1 MQATK
6 LVIGVDEAGYG
17 PSMGPLTIC
26 ATAWRVPFDFQV
38 ESMSKLLEPE
48 FLAKPIKPGSSHVP
62 IGDSKKINKDRFGK
76 QGLCLGSAFQW
87 CELKGDLSLDWNTV
101 LADLAKQDW
110 ERLQRIAWYAVEPCA
125 SQQSIQD
132 EPLKLIVADTAAY
145 FANASAKLRSVS
157 TQLVGIQMRVL
168 DEPEF
173 NRQVDIIGNKSSLL
187 SETSLNLVRDVIVGF
202 AQPHEPVEVYCDKH
216 GGRNRYQSILSH
228 CFDQELFSILIEGAE
243 CSRYTTCWNGNAMR
257 IQFKVDGDSI
267 FPSAAASILAK
278 WTREILMGR
287 LNTFWESK
295 IAGGIE
301 PTAGYYVD
309 AMRFAG
315 QIESV
320 ATAMRLE
327 RSLWW
332 RKK

>member
-17 PSMGPLTIC
+17 PSMGPLNVC

-48 FLAKPIKPGSSHVP
+48 FLAKPIKLGSSHVP
-62 IGDSKKINKDRFGK
+62 IGDSKKINKGRFGK
-76 QGLCLGSAFQW
+76 QGLRLGSVFQW

-101 LADLAKQDW
+101 LTDLAKQDW
-110 ERLQRIAWYAVEPCA
+110 ERLQRIAWYAVEPSA
-125 SQQSIQD
+125 SQQSTQD
-132 EPLKLIVADTAAY
+132 EQPKLIVADTAAY
-145 FANASAKLRSVS
+145 FANASAKLRSLS

-187 SETSLNLVRDVIVGF
+187 SETSLKLVRDVIVGF
-202 AQPHEPVEVYCDKH
+202 VQPHEPVEVYCDKH

-228 CFDQELFSILIEGAE
+228 CFDQELFSILLEGAE
-243 CSRYTTCWNGNAMR
+243 CSRYTSCWNGHAMY

-278 WTREILMGR
+278 WTREVLMGR
-287 LNTFWESK
+287 LNTFWKSK

-315 QIESV
+315 HIESV
-320 ATAMRLE
+320 AKAMRLE

>member
-62 IGDSKKINKDRFGK
+62 IGDSKKINKHRFGK
-76 QGLCLGSAFQW
+76 QGLCLGAAFQW

-110 ERLQRIAWYAVEPCA
+110 ERLQRIAWYAVEPSA
-125 SQQSIQD
+125 SQRSTQD
-132 EPLKLIVADTAAY
+132 EQLQLIVADTAAY
-145 FANASAKLRSVS
+145 FANASAKLRSFS

-173 NRQVDIIGNKSSLL
+173 NRQVDILGNKSSLL
-187 SETSLNLVRDVIVGF
+187 SETSLNLVRDVIVDF
-202 AQPHEPVEVYCDKH
+202 VQPHEQVEVYCDKH
-216 GGRNRYQSILSH
+216 GGRNRYQSNLSH
-228 CFDQELFSILIEGAE
+228 CFEQELFSILREGAE
-243 CSRYTTCWNGNAMR
+243 CSRYTACWNGNAMH

-278 WTREILMGR
+278 WTREVLMGR
-287 LNTFWESK
+287 LNTFWKSK
-295 IAGGIE
+295 IADGIE